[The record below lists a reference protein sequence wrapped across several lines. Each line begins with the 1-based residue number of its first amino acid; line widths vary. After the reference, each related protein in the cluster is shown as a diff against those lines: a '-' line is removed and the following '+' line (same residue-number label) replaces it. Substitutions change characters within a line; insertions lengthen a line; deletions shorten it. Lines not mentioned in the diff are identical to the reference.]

1 MSFAMYLLPCF
12 SQHLS
17 VVLHDDKGFLYDLIF
32 HATCPYQ
39 SGFPA
44 NFNHRLPI
52 RAYDVNVHRPMI
64 CRVNHDTKSIDA

>member
-1 MSFAMYLLPCF
+1 MYRLPCF

-44 NFNHRLPI
+44 NFDHRFPTAL
-52 RAYDVNVHRPMI
+52 M
-64 CRVNHDTKSIDA
+64 T